1 MWANHWLKDHV
12 LLAAYSPMTK
22 KSQRTDASRNR
33 RLRARNAHPILEVWA
48 ESAYSPD
55 LHRFTLN
62 AYRYLR
68 EAGAIVDIHQTPQE
82 LRSTSEDAASR

>member
-1 MWANHWLKDHV
+1 
-12 LLAAYSPMTK
+12 MTK

-33 RLRARNAHPILEVWA
+33 RLRARIAYRILEVWS

-55 LHRFTLN
+55 LHGFALR

-68 EAGAIVDIHQTPQE
+68 EAGVDIHQTPQE
-82 LRSTSEDAASR
+82 LRTTGYEQPNDDDELI